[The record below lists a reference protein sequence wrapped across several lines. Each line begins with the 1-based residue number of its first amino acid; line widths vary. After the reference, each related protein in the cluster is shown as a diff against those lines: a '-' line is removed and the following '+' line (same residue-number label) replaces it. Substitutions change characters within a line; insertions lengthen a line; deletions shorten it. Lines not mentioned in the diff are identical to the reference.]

1 MNCEIIVSVFSFIL
15 SIFVFA
21 FYLIDRHFKMVEI
34 SMNYRTQ
41 VLEWYEKCIQI
52 LKLILVIKD
61 DKKELEKAKARFSGL
76 IEQGRFFFPNIDK
89 KDGFGNEKVLHHRGY
104 SNIIINF
111 LYLYL
116 FIANL
121 QSIYFQRIYHYN
133 FFTDSYHLPL
143 LQEVSLTLLFPYES
157 GPFLNQVL
165 HSHLRTVSD
174 QPLTD
179 PIQYPSYTLTY
190 VQGLPRNP

>member
-1 MNCEIIVSVFSFIL
+1 MNYEIIVSVFSFIL
-15 SIFVFA
+15 SIVVFA
-21 FYLIDRHFKMVEI
+21 FYLIDRHFKMKEI
-34 SMNYRTQ
+34 SMNYRTL

-111 LYLYL
+111 LTDCYNL
-116 FIANL
+116 IA
-121 QSIYFQRIYHYN
+121 
-133 FFTDSYHLPL
+133 
-143 LQEVSLTLLFPYES
+143 
-157 GPFLNQVL
+157 
-165 HSHLRTVSD
+165 
-174 QPLTD
+174 
-179 PIQYPSYTLTY
+179 
-190 VQGLPRNP
+190 